1 MAIKDY
7 SLLSR
12 EDLVSLLLKYDEKK
26 KYGIV
31 WDEERVPEKVVTDC
45 QTHLPVLTELKEKEI
60 ITNPNELT
68 HLLIEGDNYHT
79 LSVLNYTH
87 QGKIDLIYIDP
98 PYNTGN
104 KDFIYNDKYVDSVDK
119 FRDSK
124 WLNFMNKRL
133 ELAKNLLTE
142 EGVIFISIDDNEQA
156 PLKMLC
162 DKIFGKENF
171 ISNTVRITTKRVKG
185 DSIDINKIHD
195 YILMYSKSKEFKI
208 NHRPKEDF
216 GIYQYEDEHM
226 ETRGRYLIRP
236 LDNGTIN
243 YSKKSDYIILAPDGS
258 EIIAGGD
265 KTLREKRLNGG
276 QKNKDW
282 CFRWNEEKL
291 KWGIEND
298 YIVFKQIKGKYR
310 VYFKIY
316 QFVDNNLNLTVKYDN
331 YVSLIENCYNNQG
344 TSELKDIIGESV
356 FSYPKPLSL
365 MKEILFMASK
375 KDSIILDF
383 FAGTG
388 TTGHSVLDFNNED
401 KESKRQFILCTNN
414 ENKIAEDVTYPRIQK
429 VINGYKNNKNI
440 DVNGLGGNLKY
451 FKTSFVENATNR
463 DQVKANITRRCTEML
478 CIKEGIYNLYKESIN
493 WKIFKTNNN
502 YLAVYYDFEK
512 MNLTKLKNE
521 MNKIDGNKV
530 LYCFT
535 YHDTLKKTE
544 FSDWNNIRLEA
555 IPNKILEVYKEL
567 FNKKDEN

>member
-1 MAIKDY
+1 
-7 SLLSR
+7 
-12 EDLVSLLLKYDEKK
+12 
-26 KYGIV
+26 
-31 WDEERVPEKVVTDC
+31 VPEKVVTDC
-45 QTHLPVLTELKEKEI
+45 QTHLPVLTEVKDKEI
-60 ITNPNELT
+60 ITNPADLT

-133 ELAKNLLTE
+133 ELAHNLLNE

-171 ISNTVRITTKRVKG
+171 IANTIRITTKRVKG
-185 DSIDINKIHD
+185 DSNDINKIHD
-195 YILMYSKSKEFKI
+195 YILMYSKTANYNI

-216 GIYQYEDEHM
+216 DIYQLEDEHLSI
-226 ETRGRYLIRP
+226 RGKYLIRP

-243 YSKKSDYIILAPDGS
+243 YSKKSDYIIIAPDNT
-258 EIIAGGD
+258 EIVAGGSLE
-265 KTLREKRLNGG
+265 LREKRLNGG

-298 YIVFKQIKGKYR
+298 YIIFKQIKGKYR

-316 QFVDNNLNLTVKYDN
+316 QFVDNSLNPTIKYDN
-331 YVSLIENCYNNQG
+331 YVSIIEECYNNQG
-344 TSELKDIIGESV
+344 TTELKEIIGDSV

-365 MKEILFMASK
+365 LKEILFMATK

-383 FAGTG
+383 FAGSG
-388 TTGHSVLDFNNED
+388 TTGHSILDFNKND
-401 KESKRQFILCTNN
+401 IKSRRQFILCTNN
-414 ENKIAEDVTYPRIQK
+414 ENEICSQVTYPRISK
-429 VINGYKNNKNI
+429 VINGYKNSKDI
-440 DVNGLGGNLKY
+440 QVEGAGGNLKY
-451 FKTSFVENATNR
+451 FKTSFVENNTNR
-463 DQVKANITRRCTEML
+463 DQVKLNITQRCTAML
-478 CIKEGIYNLYKESIN
+478 CVKEGIYNLFKESKG
-493 WKIFKTNNN
+493 WKIFENNGK
-502 YLAVYYDFEK
+502 YLAVYYDFDK
-512 MNLTKLKNE
+512 LNLTKLKNE
-521 MNKIDGNKV
+521 MNKIEGDKV

-535 YHDTLKKTE
+535 FQDKLRNID
-544 FSDWNNIRLEA
+544 FNDWNNIRLEA
-555 IPNKILEVYKEL
+555 IPNKILEIYKEI
-567 FNKKDEN
+567 FKKKDAN

>member
-1 MAIKDY
+1 MPNTINTNNL
-7 SLLSR
+7 SLI
-12 EDLVSLLLKYDEKK
+12 ENDLITQTNCDLLINKK
-26 KYGIV
+26 K
-31 WDEERVPEKVVTDC
+31 
-45 QTHLPVLTELKEKEI
+45 
-60 ITNPNELT
+60 
-68 HLLIEGDNYHT
+68 
-79 LSVLNYTH
+79 
-87 QGKIDLIYIDP
+87 
-98 PYNTGN
+98 
-104 KDFIYNDKYVDSVDK
+104 VDSKVEK
-119 FRDSK
+119 
-124 WLNFMNKRL
+124 NKIV
-133 ELAKNLLTE
+133 E
-142 EGVIFISIDDNEQA
+142 D
-156 PLKMLC
+156 
-162 DKIFGKENF
+162 IFGKENF

-463 DQVKANITRRCTEML
+463 DQVKANITKRCTEML
-478 CIKEGIYNLYKESIN
+478 CIKEGIYDLYKESTN

-521 MNKIDGNKV
+521 MNKIDGNKA

-535 YHDTLKKTE
+535 YHDKLKKTE

-555 IPNKILEVYKEL
+555 IPNKILEIYKEL
-567 FNKKDEN
+567 FNKKDAN